1 MRYFIFWINLC
12 LTLNLLSQLPSKYQV
27 RFGSIGDDAA
37 NSIIKETD
45 GSFVLTGYSIDSAT
59 NQSRTFVWKIA
70 NNFSFIW
77 QKSLGNSIGQGKS
90 IKKVF
95 NKGYV
100 TCGFISNSVTN
111 YDGFITRLDNNGD
124 TLWTRSVGTNAWDFL
139 NKIIVTDDSG
149 FIAVGKS
156 YGTATFD
163 SDAWLIKLDKN
174 GNVLWSKFYGGFE
187 DDELNGIEAIQKNY
201 IAVGVS
207 RSAGDLDGD
216 TYFIKINENGDTIKT
231 RTISKLGVDICN
243 GITKVDNNTYHCVGG
258 SIDFPKT
265 LMSNSQVGI
274 DSNLNTISTYT
285 NFNSYINGF
294 TYFTESTLLSDNRL
308 ANTGAGINYSYF
320 KLDIVSNLINTN
332 GSMIFF
338 TYLNGSSLQ
347 NDEGLS
353 ICSNFED
360 SSFTICGY
368 TEGNGANQKDVIIS
382 KNDKTGN
389 TSPTVNVLTHLRNKN
404 TSENNYTIWKENG
417 LTKITNISN
426 KNLQIKLFD
435 ISGRKLLFDV
445 FKISETKNL
454 SETQQNILLIQI
466 ISNNAT
472 HTEKIILNQP

>member
-1 MRYFIFWINLC
+1 MKHVYTI
-12 LTLNLLSQLPSKYQV
+12 LNLLSLSFLFAQSPARYQV
-27 RFGSIGDDAA
+27 RFGTVGDDAA

-45 GSFVLTGYSIDSAT
+45 GSYILTGYSVDSASNET
-59 NQSRTFVWKIA
+59 RTFAWKIS
-70 NNFSFIW
+70 NNFSMLW
-77 QKSLGNSIGQGKS
+77 QKTFGSGIGQGKS

-95 NKGYV
+95 NNGYV
-100 TCGFISNSVTN
+100 ICGYISNPITG
-111 YDGFITRLDNNGD
+111 YDGYIVRLDQNGD
-124 TLWTRSVGTNAWDFL
+124 TLWTKNVGTSSWDFL
-139 NKIIVTDDSG
+139 NKIIVTPDSG

-174 GNVLWSKFYGGFE
+174 GNTLWSKFYGGFE
-187 DDELNGIEAIQKNY
+187 DDELNGIEIINNNC
-201 IAVGVS
+201 IAVGTN
-207 RSAGDLDGD
+207 RSSGDIDGD
-216 TYFIKINENGDTIKT
+216 VYFIKINGNGDTIKT
-231 RTISKLGVDICN
+231 RVIPKTSIDVCN
-243 GITKVDNNTYHCVGG
+243 NITKVDNNTYHCVGG

-353 ICSNFED
+353 VCSNFED

-368 TEGNGANQKDVIIS
+368 TEGNGAIQKDVIIS
-382 KNDKTGN
+382 KIDKNGAS
-389 TSPTVNVLTHLRNKN
+389 SPTVNVLTSLRK
-404 TSENNYTIWKENG
+404 TITRENSYAIWKENG
-417 LTKITNISN
+417 MTKITNISN
-426 KNLQIKLFD
+426 KNLQIRIFD
-435 ISGRKLLFDV
+435 ITGRKLLFDT
-445 FKISETKNL
+445 FKINETKNL
-454 SETQQNILLIQI
+454 SENQQHFLLLQI
-466 ISNNAT
+466 ISNNTT
-472 HTEKIILNQP
+472 HTEKIILD